1 VNVVKPKQSASKPI
15 TGTLAYLF
23 AARNIRTPH
32 ASQRYHLFDLISSTN
47 KAGQCNPSIELLAE
61 RQGVSRDTV
70 IRNNAYWRD
79 LGILSWTKGRA
90 NQYHDESNTYQIN
103 LKALLALISNQSAE
117 CHQSTPANNPLSD
130 TRGSAEL
137 HQKDSAKTVLSRK
150 NEFAESQTEG
160 LLSRKSG
167 FAELHQK
174 DTKNIDKNTTKNT
187 NKENKQE
194 EKQEFVFSGSPSG
207 DGTHDNGSV
216 ANGRPPI
223 EPAHFLNEWRGLMC
237 PTKPHVANCVNM
249 AMAILSS
256 LNQRMDGAGCAPEVL
271 IAADCV
277 TQSDVQYLPENGWP
291 TDPKLLFKTAL
302 GHLVRKNDVKTDH
315 GNVRRMPYGQVEKA
329 EGVNHG

>member
-1 VNVVKPKQSASKPI
+1 MYVKKPQQSASKPI

-32 ASQRYHLFDLISSTN
+32 ASQRYHLLDLISSIN
-47 KAGQCNPSIELLAE
+47 KYGQCNPSIELLSE
-61 RQGVSRDTV
+61 RQCVSQRTV
-70 IRNNAYWRD
+70 LRNNCYWRD

-90 NQYHDESNTYQIN
+90 NQYHDESNTYQLN
-103 LKALLALISNQSAE
+103 LKAMTALIEKQSAD
-117 CHQSTPANNPLSD
+117 CHQSTPAKKLLSDTGGSAECQMEHVLSD
-130 TRGSAEL
+130 TRGFADC
-137 HQKDSAKTVLSRK
+137 HQSIT
-150 NEFAESQTEG
+150 
-160 LLSRKSG
+160 
-167 FAELHQK
+167 
-174 DTKNIDKNTTKNT
+174 KNTTKNT

-194 EKQEFVFSGSPSG
+194 EKQTFGFSGSPSG
-207 DGTHDNGSV
+207 GGTHDNGSA

-223 EPAHFLNEWRGLMC
+223 EPAHFLNVWRGLIS

-291 TDPKLLFKTAL
+291 TDPRQLYRTVM
-302 GHLVRKNDVKTDH
+302 GHLVRVNDVKTDN

-329 EGVNHG
+329 EGVNHHG